1 MRRVH
6 KYADGGKV
14 VKSETDADHNKQK
27 AKPKPKPKPEMLG
40 SGLAQRAGSALRDRR
55 QQQMDDL
62 GLADGGPVESAGK
75 KAADEAIAASK
86 AAMKP
91 PKLKPH
97 VPPKL
102 ESPIK
107 AKAKR

>member
-1 MRRVH
+1 VRRVH

-27 AKPKPKPKPEMLG
+27 AKPKPKPEMLG

-62 GLADGGPVESAGK
+62 GLADGGPVELAGK
-75 KAADEAIAASK
+75 KAADEAIAESK
-86 AAMKP
+86 VALKP
-91 PKLKPH
+91 RKLKPH

-102 ESPIK
+102 ESPIQ